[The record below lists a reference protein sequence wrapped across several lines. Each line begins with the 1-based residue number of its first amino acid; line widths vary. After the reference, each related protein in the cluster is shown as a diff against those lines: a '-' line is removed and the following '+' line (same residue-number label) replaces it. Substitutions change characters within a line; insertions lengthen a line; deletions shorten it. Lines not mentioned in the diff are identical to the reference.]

1 MKTKKVWLPF
11 ATIFWLAANAN
22 AVQDF
27 ERRIEKSFQ
36 VQKGGTLFLK
46 TDRGSVTIRA
56 HAAEE
61 VKVDV
66 MLEADTRN
74 RERAKEWLDEFEISF
89 EQRGSDVDIR
99 GEWPHEWS
107 WHSDRLK
114 VHFDILVPQQ
124 YNLDV
129 ETAGGSIDVGDLKG
143 EVKLQTSGGSI
154 TTGRI
159 GGPVS
164 AHTSGGSISIAGAKG
179 ETVAHTA
186 GGGITLGEIDG
197 SADAKTSGGS
207 ITVEG
212 VNGDLQARTS
222 GGSLRLQNVSGNLIA
237 KTSGGSITARLLK
250 QINAPADLETSGG
263 SIRLE
268 IPPDFKADIDAS
280 TSGGRVYADLPIIVR
295 GVIDK
300 SDLRGKLNGGGALIT
315 LRTSGGSIEIRER

>member
-1 MKTKKVWLPF
+1 MKQTTLLC
-11 ATIFWLAANAN
+11 ALMFWLITNVNAA
-22 AVQDF
+22 QDF
-27 ERRIEKSFQ
+27 ERRVEKSFQ

-46 TDRGSVTIRA
+46 SDRGSVEIRA

-66 MLEADTRN
+66 MLETDTRH
-74 RERAKEWLDEFEISF
+74 RERAKEWLDEFEITF
-89 EQRGSDVDIR
+89 EQRGSDVNIR
-99 GEWPHEWS
+99 GEWPHKWS
-107 WHSDRLK
+107 WRGDRLK
-114 VHFDILVPQQ
+114 VHFDILVPEQ

-129 ETAGGSIDVGDLKG
+129 ETAGGSIDVSDLEG
-143 EVKLQTSGGSI
+143 EVKLHTSGGSV

-159 GGPVS
+159 NGPVS
-164 AHTSGGSISIAGAKG
+164 ARTSGGSISIDAAKG
-179 ETVAHTA
+179 ETVAHTS

-197 SADAKTSGGS
+197 SADAKTSGGD

-222 GGSLRLQNVSGNLIA
+222 GGSLRLQNVSGNLVA

-250 QINAPADLETSGG
+250 QITAPADLETSGG

-268 IPPDFKADIDAS
+268 VPPDFKADIDAS
-280 TSGGRVYADLPIIVR
+280 TSGGRVYADLPITVR

-300 SDLRGKLNGGGALIT
+300 SDLRGKLNGGGVLIT
-315 LRTSGGSIEIRER
+315 LRTSGGNIEIRER